1 MAKLETTKGYSRN
14 GIPYIRFGN
23 RPRKLLLFSGG
34 PGNEI
39 PSGFMLQMMV
49 SNYKCFA
56 NHYSV
61 YMLTRKLNQPNGYS
75 TRDMSDD
82 YATMVR
88 DEMGGPVDIL
98 GTSYGGLIAQHFA
111 ADYPD
116 LVRRLVIGV
125 AAYRVSDEGKELDSL
140 VAKLQSQGSWGKAY
154 AKEMSGVYRRGF
166 KKYLF
171 QYLMLLFGIFKRG
184 TPAYPSDFLIEAEA
198 EVNHNSKQ
206 QLAKIKAPTLV
217 IGGDQDF
224 FFPAELY
231 RETAVGISNAKLV
244 LYKGLGHDAIM
255 KRQLIE
261 DILAFLTADIV

>member
-14 GIPYIRFGN
+14 GIPYICFGN
-23 RPRKLLLFSGG
+23 RPRKLLIFSGG

-39 PSGFMLQMMV
+39 PSGLMLQMMV

-61 YMLTRKLNQPNGYS
+61 YILTRKLNQPYGYS

-88 DEMGGPVDIL
+88 EELGGPVDIL
-98 GTSYGGLIAQHFA
+98 GTSLGGLIAQHFA
-111 ADYPD
+111 ADHLD

-140 VAKLQSQGSWGKAY
+140 VAKLQSQGSWSKAY
-154 AKEMSGVYRRGF
+154 AKEMSGVYRRGL

-171 QYLMLLFGIFKRG
+171 QYFILLFGIFKRG

-198 EVNHNSKQ
+198 EVNHNSK
-206 QLAKIKAPTLV
+206 
-217 IGGDQDF
+217 
-224 FFPAELY
+224 
-231 RETAVGISNAKLV
+231 
-244 LYKGLGHDAIM
+244 
-255 KRQLIE
+255 
-261 DILAFLTADIV
+261 